1 MIKTYLKKY
10 FVTAMG
16 AMAQGL
22 FATLLIGTII
32 STLGKYTGLAFL
44 AEISSFAS
52 AATGMAIG
60 VAIGGFKLGETLYE
74 KVPSVQEFSD
84 WIVSFLGD
92 IFTGQTIRYDLP
104 FQLGIDATVEDILD
118 TSGLGDIIT
127 NIDDLLGNP
136 NSVKDIVVNVKGN
149 IDEKAQQIKDWFAD
163 KTTEVK
169 EFISNLKG
177 KKLLR
182 M

>member
-44 AEISSFAS
+44 AEMASFAS

-60 VAIGGFKLGETLYE
+60 VAIAISLK
-74 KVPSVQEFSD
+74 SD
-84 WIVSFLGD
+84 ML
-92 IFTGQTIRYDLP
+92 
-104 FQLGIDATVEDILD
+104 
-118 TSGLGDIIT
+118 
-127 NIDDLLGNP
+127 
-136 NSVKDIVVNVKGN
+136 VV
-149 IDEKAQQIKDWFAD
+149 
-163 KTTEVK
+163 
-169 EFISNLKG
+169 LC
-177 KKLLR
+177 
-182 M
+182 